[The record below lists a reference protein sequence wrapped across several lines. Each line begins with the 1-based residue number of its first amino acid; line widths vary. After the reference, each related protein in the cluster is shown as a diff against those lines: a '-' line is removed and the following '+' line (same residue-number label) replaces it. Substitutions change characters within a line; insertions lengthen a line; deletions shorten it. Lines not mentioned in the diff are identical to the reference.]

1 MSGTPAVDDPVVKAM
16 RLRADPPR
24 PLRLSRKVALAG
36 LGGLALAVAG
46 ALGVGLIQK
55 EETGPPVELTPASV
69 PPPDAVRALPGD
81 YAAPQLG
88 PPLPGDLGRP
98 VLNAREAV
106 GVEPGDAP
114 AAGAQAE
121 AEAEAARAAE
131 ARHAERERRRIE
143 TQAALTSAVLL
154 PQAASV
160 SGGGATTVPTAAA
173 PVASRSD
180 AAVAPSLLA
189 GAVIEAGLVTGIRS
203 DLPGPVLAQITADVH
218 DSLTGRRLL
227 IPRGSR
233 LIGAH
238 NAQVSQGQSRV
249 QVLWSRLI
257 LPDGRTIL
265 LDGQTASDPQGYAGL
280 EDRTDSRWGERL
292 SAAALTT
299 LLAVSGA
306 AVDVETDDRL
316 ARAIRD
322 GAVGGVDA
330 VGRGLVERGLSL
342 PPRLTIRPGFAFRI
356 ILTEDLDLP
365 PYGD

>member
-1 MSGTPAVDDPVVKAM
+1 MTGTPAVDDPVVKAM

-24 PLRLSRKVALAG
+24 PLRLSRKVALVG

-46 ALGVGLIQK
+46 ATGVGLIQE

-98 VLNAREAV
+98 VLNAREAAGV
-106 GVEPGDAP
+106 GPADAP
-114 AAGAQAE
+114 AAGTQAQ
-121 AEAEAARAAE
+121 AEAARAAE

-160 SGGGATTVPTAAA
+160 SGGGATTVPAAPA

-180 AAVAPSLLA
+180 AAAAPSLLA

-249 QVLWSRLI
+249 QVVWSRLI

-292 SAAALTT
+292 RAAALTT

-356 ILTEDLDLP
+356 ILTEDLSLP